1 MQWRIKK
8 LNTPENTDGRK
19 QAQTEKRK
27 RGEHVKLTETVDMP
41 RSEWENLI
49 DEWIFSERDRQI
61 LKRRLLDGICY
72 EPLAEEFDMSVQQ
85 IRAVVYKMQNRL
97 FKHIK

>member
-1 MQWRIKK
+1 M
-8 LNTPENTDGRK
+8 
-19 QAQTEKRK
+19 
-27 RGEHVKLTETVDMP
+27 KLTEMVDLP

-72 EPLAEEFDMSVQQ
+72 EPLAEEFDLSVQQ
-85 IRAVVYKMQNRL
+85 TKSLIYKLQNKL
-97 FKHIK
+97 FKHIKY

>member
-1 MQWRIKK
+1 MKI
-8 LNTPENTDGRK
+8 
-19 QAQTEKRK
+19 TE
-27 RGEHVKLTETVDMP
+27 LVDLP
-41 RSEWENLI
+41 RSEWEKLI
-49 DEWIFSERDRQI
+49 DEWIFNERDRQI

-85 IRAVVYKMQNRL
+85 IRSIIYKLQNRL